1 MNIVDRFLKYVSFC
15 TTSDENTG
23 MTPSTP
29 GQMEF
34 AKYLAE
40 ELKSIG
46 VVVSA
51 DESSSDVNSAMG
63 ITMSA
68 ATRMAAIMTLLLFIF
83 FLLWQDGMKIDS
95 AVYISDET
103 LL

>member
-1 MNIVDRFLKYVSFC
+1 MTIVERFLKYVSFC

-34 AKYLAE
+34 AKYLAD

-46 VVVSA
+46 LSEVSLDSNGYIMA
-51 DESSSDVNSAMG
+51 TLPSNQSSVISNQP
-63 ITMSA
+63 
-68 ATRMAAIMTLLLFIF
+68 TLGFIAHMDTS
-83 FLLWQDGMKIDS
+83 QDASGKL
-95 AVYISDET
+95 V
-103 LL
+103 